1 MSYAGRFIIPTWAIA
16 PLCYGDYS
24 GLGDLDSEL
33 VNAFV
38 DSNFPK
44 GYSVEWTGI
53 NEPYICSHPDI
64 GDLTSEVVEAD
75 FFHA

>member
-1 MSYAGRFIIPTWAIA
+1 MCYAGRFIIPTWAIA
-16 PLCYGDYS
+16 PLCHGDYS
-24 GLGDLDSEL
+24 GLNDLDSEL
-33 VNAFV
+33 VKAFI

-53 NEPYICSHPDI
+53 NEPYICFHPDI
-64 GDLTSEVVEAD
+64 GDMTSEVVEAD

>member
-1 MSYAGRFIIPTWAIA
+1 MCYAGRFIIPTWAIA

-24 GLGDLDSEL
+24 GLNDLDSEL
-33 VNAFV
+33 VNAFI

-53 NEPYICSHPDI
+53 NEP
-64 GDLTSEVVEAD
+64 
-75 FFHA
+75 